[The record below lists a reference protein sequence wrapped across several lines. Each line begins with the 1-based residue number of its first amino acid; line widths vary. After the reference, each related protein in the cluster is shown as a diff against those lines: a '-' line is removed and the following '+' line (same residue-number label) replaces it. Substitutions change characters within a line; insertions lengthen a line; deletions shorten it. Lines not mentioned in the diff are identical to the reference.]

1 MKRRIFASKDSS
13 GYRIYLK
20 FLLWAAI
27 GLVVLVLFIPLT
39 SHQKAGKE
47 ALKRPSSE
55 RGGVVR
61 EIPKTLQPVA
71 ESLSRGQ
78 EGPSGT
84 PKTADSKPGTDP
96 DGKAAGQVTESAQQA
111 ALKEKPAEAPTA
123 LPQKAEP
130 APDATPKKTVGPP
143 GPPESTGAGQ
153 VAKEAQPAPK
163 PDDAVNKEGPASPK
177 KPAVAAPPITGP
189 NPKAVASAPAPARVA
204 KSSAADSG
212 GPVGTPAVMAPDSR
226 KTAPSDGRKMYA
238 VQIAALKD
246 KNSAEELKK
255 TLHKK
260 GFDAI
265 VKVTGDPK
273 QGQTYALQ
281 LQPVDDIGKAST
293 LMEQVKY
300 VPQAKPTIITVPAGR

>member
-1 MKRRIFASKDSS
+1 MKRKIFASKDSS
-13 GYRIYLK
+13 GFRSYLK

-39 SHQKAGKE
+39 SRQKAGKE
-47 ALKRPSSE
+47 ALKKPSSE
-55 RGGVVR
+55 KGGVVR

-78 EGPSGT
+78 GEPSGT
-84 PKTADSKPGTDP
+84 PPKTADSKPATAP
-96 DGKAAGQVTESAQQA
+96 DGKGAGPVTESAQQA
-111 ALKEKPAEAPTA
+111 ASKEKPAEAPTA

-130 APDATPKKTVGPP
+130 APEATPKKTVGPP
-143 GPPESTGAGQ
+143 GSHESTGAGQ

-163 PDDAVNKEGPASPK
+163 SADAANKESPASPK
-177 KPAVAAPPITGP
+177 KPAAAAPPITEP
-189 NPKAVASAPAPARVA
+189 KPKALASAPAPARAA
-204 KSSAADSG
+204 KPSAADT
-212 GPVGTPAVMAPDSR
+212 GPVGTPPAAAPDSR
-226 KTAPSDGRKMYA
+226 NTAPSDGRKMYT

>member
-111 ALKEKPAEAPTA
+111 ARLNPLRRPHRRR
-123 LPQKAEP
+123 LSGPPDRRNPQ
-130 APDATPKKTVGPP
+130 APDRLPKKL
-143 GPPESTGAGQ
+143 
-153 VAKEAQPAPK
+153 
-163 PDDAVNKEGPASPK
+163 NRL
-177 KPAVAAPPITGP
+177 P
-189 NPKAVASAPAPARVA
+189 N
-204 KSSAADSG
+204 
-212 GPVGTPAVMAPDSR
+212 
-226 KTAPSDGRKMYA
+226 
-238 VQIAALKD
+238 
-246 KNSAEELKK
+246 
-255 TLHKK
+255 
-260 GFDAI
+260 
-265 VKVTGDPK
+265 
-273 QGQTYALQ
+273 QT
-281 LQPVDDIGKAST
+281 
-293 LMEQVKY
+293 M
-300 VPQAKPTIITVPAGR
+300 R